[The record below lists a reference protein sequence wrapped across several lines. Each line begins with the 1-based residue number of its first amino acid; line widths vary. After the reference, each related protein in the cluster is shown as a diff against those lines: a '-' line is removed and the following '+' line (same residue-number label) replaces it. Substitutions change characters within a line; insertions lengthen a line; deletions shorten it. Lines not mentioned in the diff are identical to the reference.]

1 MTQGGDILWFLMIVI
16 LSIVR
21 PSEQAVYPCN
31 ANASCGCSTNSATVS
46 RIVGGEN
53 ASSSTWGWA
62 VSLNINNTYLCG
74 GSIISSSWV
83 VTAAH
88 CADGFTPSQFTIYA
102 GSLIRW
108 SGTQNRSVSQIIV
121 HPDYNSTTLENDI
134 ALLQLSSPLSM
145 SDPNVSQIC
154 LPDVSSAILAAGE
167 WPSANTSVSNYFSS
181 FIRFNMHYNTTV

>member
-16 LSIVR
+16 VSIVR

-62 VSLNINNTYLCG
+62 VSLNIEDIYLCG

-88 CADGFTPSQFTIYA
+88 CAAGFTASEYTIYA

-121 HPDYNSTTLENDI
+121 HPDYNPYTYENDI

-154 LPDVSSAILAAGE
+154 LPDISSAALEAGE
-167 WPSANTSVSNYFSS
+167 QPAANASVSNFFPSI
-181 FIRFNMHYNTTV
+181 IRFNMHYDTAV